1 MLNTTTADL
10 VAVPLTYIGNKMS
23 NFTIEAVIR
32 EDQGK
37 GASRRLRNEGL
48 VPAVVYG
55 GTEGQTPLSLSL
67 VNKDFVKLTN
77 NDSFF
82 SSIVTLVVDGK
93 EENVIIKDLQRHPA
107 KPLLLHADFQRIT
120 KANKIS
126 IKVPISFKD
135 FEKSAVAKAAAK
147 FAVEANVVEVLC
159 LADNLPE
166 SVSVDLSAVIE
177 GQVVHLS
184 DIIVPEGVE
193 VSALRRGADHN
204 QSIGYVYSPRGA
216 KA

>member
-1 MLNTTTADL
+1 
-10 VAVPLTYIGNKMS
+10 MS
-23 NFTIEAVIR
+23 NFKIEAVIR

-55 GTEGQTPLSLSL
+55 GAKNKNPLSLSL
-67 VNKDFVKLTN
+67 INKDFVKLTN

-82 SSIVTLVVDGK
+82 SSIITLVVGDK
-93 EENVIIKDLQRHPA
+93 EEQVIIKDLQRHPA

-120 KANKIS
+120 KSSKIS
-126 IKVPISFKD
+126 IKVPISFVG
-135 FEKSAVAKAAAK
+135 FEKSDVAKAAGK

-159 LADNLPE
+159 LADKLPE
-166 SVSVDLSAVIE
+166 SVTVDLSTVEE
-177 GQVVHLS
+177 GQVLHLS
-184 DIIVPEGVE
+184 DIQVPAGVE

>member
-1 MLNTTTADL
+1 
-10 VAVPLTYIGNKMS
+10 MS
-23 NFTIEAVIR
+23 NFSLEAIIR

-55 GTEGQTPLSLSL
+55 GDKRKKPLSLSL
-67 VNKDFVKLTN
+67 KNNEFVKLTN

-82 SSIVTLVVDGK
+82 SSIITLVVDGK
-93 EENVIIKDLQRHPA
+93 EERVIIKDLQRHPA
-107 KPLLLHADFQRIT
+107 KPVLLHADFQRVT
-120 KANKIS
+120 KSNKIS
-126 IKVPISFKD
+126 ISVPISFVNFD
-135 FEKSAVAKAAAK
+135 KSAASKGAAK

-166 SVSVDLSAVIE
+166 AVTVDLEKVE
-177 GQVVHLS
+177 VGQVLHLS
-184 DIIVPEGVE
+184 DISVPAGVE
-193 VSALRRGADHN
+193 IAALRRGSDHN
-204 QSIGYVYSPRGA
+204 QGIGYVYSPRGA

>member
-1 MLNTTTADL
+1 
-10 VAVPLTYIGNKMS
+10 MS

-55 GTEGQTPLSLSL
+55 GTEQAPLSLSL

-82 SSIVTLVVDGK
+82 SSIITLVVDGK
-93 EENVIIKDLQRHPA
+93 KEEVIIKDLQRHPA

-126 IKVPISFKD
+126 IKVPISFVNFD
-135 FEKSAVAKAAAK
+135 KSAVAKAAAK

-166 SVSVDLSAVIE
+166 SVSVDLSEVTE

-184 DIIVPEGVE
+184 DIIR
-193 VSALRRGADHN
+193 LRLLTTWC
-204 QSIGYVYSPRGA
+204 
-216 KA
+216 

>member
-1 MLNTTTADL
+1 
-10 VAVPLTYIGNKMS
+10 MS
-23 NFTIEAVIR
+23 NFKIEAVIR

-55 GTEGQTPLSLSL
+55 GAKNKKPLSLSL
-67 VNKDFVKLTN
+67 INKDFVKLTN

-82 SSIVTLVVDGK
+82 SSIITLVVGDK
-93 EENVIIKDLQRHPA
+93 EEQVIIKDLQRHPA

-120 KANKIS
+120 KSSKIS
-126 IKVPISFKD
+126 IKVPITFVD
-135 FEKSAVAKAAAK
+135 FEKSNVAKSAGK

-159 LADNLPE
+159 QADKLPE
-166 SVSVDLSAVIE
+166 SVTVDLSAVEE
-177 GQVVHLS
+177 GQVLHLS
-184 DIIVPEGVE
+184 DIQVPAGVE
-193 VSALRRGADHN
+193 IAALRRGADHN

>member
-1 MLNTTTADL
+1 
-10 VAVPLTYIGNKMS
+10 MS
-23 NFTIEAVIR
+23 NFKIEAVIR

-55 GTEGQTPLSLSL
+55 GAKNKKPLSLSL
-67 VNKDFVKLTN
+67 INKDFVKLTD

-82 SSIVTLVVDGK
+82 SSIITLVVGDK
-93 EENVIIKDLQRHPA
+93 EEQVIIKDLQRHPA

-120 KANKIS
+120 KSNKIS
-126 IKVPISFKD
+126 IKVPITFEG
-135 FEKSAVAKAAAK
+135 FEKSAVAKSAGK

-159 LADNLPE
+159 LADKLPE
-166 SVSVDLSAVIE
+166 SVTVDLSTVEE
-177 GQVVHLS
+177 GQVLHLS
-184 DIIVPEGVE
+184 DIQVPAGVE
-193 VSALRRGADHN
+193 VAALRRGADHN